1 MMGDRDY
8 RKTITTAINAIT
20 KEVELQAAD
29 PNDSKTIFLHE
40 VVRCMRRSYFDRFDR
55 EEQENKTFGNLLGGL
70 IRKLPYGSKVG
81 QFAIDE
87 ISLKGQPD
95 MIVDDVV
102 IIFKTVHVSPEIPFS
117 SDVLHLNA
125 CLWIFNKTEGVIIY
139 ITDDGKESSFALI
152 REKKMFEEVI
162 RRVRVFSNLISDKKT
177 PILEPSTECSTCQYY
192 ERCYIKKHEGKQ
204 FSISELLGVKK
215 DK

>member
-8 RKTITTAINAIT
+8 RKTITSAIDAIT
-20 KEVELQAAD
+20 REVEPQAID
-29 PNDSKTIFLHE
+29 PNDSKTIYLHE
-40 VVRCMRRSYFDRFDR
+40 VVRCMRRSYFDRFDKS
-55 EEQENKTFGNLLGGL
+55 EQENKTFGNLFGGL

-102 IIFKTVHVSPEIPFS
+102 IIFKTVHASPETPFA
-117 SDVLHLNA
+117 SDVLHLNS
-125 CLWIFNKTEGVIIY
+125 CLWIFNKTEGVIVY

-162 RRVRVFSNLISDKKT
+162 RRVRVFSNLIGDKKT
-177 PILEPSTECSTCQYY
+177 PILEPSTECTTCQYY
-192 ERCYIKKHEGKQ
+192 ERCFMKKHEGKQ
-204 FSISELLGVKK
+204 FSIAELFGVK

>member
-8 RKTITTAINAIT
+8 RKTITTAIDAIT

-40 VVRCMRRSYFDRFDR
+40 VVHCMRRSYFDRFDR
-55 EEQENKTFGNLLGGL
+55 EEQENKTFGNLFGGL

-81 QFAIDE
+81 QFSIDE
-87 ISLKGQPD
+87 INLKGQPD

-102 IIFKTVHVSPEIPFS
+102 IIFKTVPVSPEIPFA

-125 CLWIFNKTEGVIIY
+125 CLWIFNKSEGVIIY

-177 PILEPSTECSTCQYY
+177 PILEPSTECSACQYY
-192 ERCYIKKHEGKQ
+192 ERCFIKKHEGKQ

>member
-1 MMGDRDY
+1 MGDRDY
-8 RKTITTAINAIT
+8 RKTVTTAIDAIT
-20 KEVELQAAD
+20 KEVEPQVTD

-40 VVRCMRRSYFDRFDR
+40 VIRCMRRSYFDRFDR
-55 EEQENKTFGNLLGGL
+55 EEQENKTFGNLFGGL

-81 QFAIDE
+81 QFSIDE

-102 IIFKTVHVSPEIPFS
+102 IIFKTVPVSPEIPFA

-125 CLWIFNKTEGVIIY
+125 CLWIFNKSEGVIIY

-177 PILEPSTECSTCQYY
+177 PILEPSAECSTCQYY
-192 ERCYIKKHEGKQ
+192 ERCFVQKHEGKQ

>member
-8 RKTITTAINAIT
+8 RKTITSAIDAIT
-20 KEVELQAAD
+20 REVEPQAID
-29 PNDSKTIFLHE
+29 PNDSKTIYLHE
-40 VVRCMRRSYFDRFDR
+40 VVRCMRRSYFDRFDKS
-55 EEQENKTFGNLLGGL
+55 EQENKTFGNLFGGL

-102 IIFKTVHVSPEIPFS
+102 IIFKTVPASPETPFA
-117 SDVLHLNA
+117 SDVLHLNS
-125 CLWIFNKTEGVIIY
+125 CLWIFNKTEGVIVY

-162 RRVRVFSNLISDKKT
+162 RRVRVFSNLIGDKKT
-177 PILEPSTECSTCQYY
+177 PILEPSTECTACQYY
-192 ERCYIKKHEGKQ
+192 ERCFMKKHEGKQ
-204 FSISELLGVKK
+204 FSIAELFGVK

>member
-8 RKTITTAINAIT
+8 RKTITSAIDAIT
-20 KEVELQAAD
+20 KEVEPQVTD
-29 PNDSKTIFLHE
+29 PNDNKTIFLYE

-55 EEQENKTFGNLLGGL
+55 IEQENKSFGNLFGGL
-70 IRKLPYGSKVG
+70 VRKLPYGSKTG

-102 IIFKTVHVSPEIPFS
+102 IIFKTVPVSPETPFA
-117 SDVLHLNA
+117 SDILYLNA
-125 CLWIFNKTEGVIIY
+125 CLWIFNKSEGIVIY

-177 PILEPSTECSTCQYY
+177 PILEPSTECTSCQYY
-192 ERCYIKKHEGKQ
+192 ERCFIKKHAGKQ
-204 FSISELLGVKK
+204 FSISELFGVKK
-215 DK
+215 DN

>member
-8 RKTITTAINAIT
+8 RKTITSAIDAIT
-20 KEVELQAAD
+20 KEVESQVAD
-29 PNDSKTIFLHE
+29 PNDNKTIFLYE

-55 EEQENKTFGNLLGGL
+55 IEQENKSFGNLFGGL
-70 IRKLPYGSKVG
+70 VRKLPYGSKIG
-81 QFAIDE
+81 QFAIDG

-102 IIFKTVHVSPEIPFS
+102 IIFKTVPVSPETPFA
-117 SDVLHLNA
+117 SDVLYLNA
-125 CLWIFNKTEGVIIY
+125 CLWIFNKPEGIVIY

-177 PILEPSTECSTCQYY
+177 PILEPSTECTSCQYY
-192 ERCYIKKHEGKQ
+192 ERCFIKKHEGKQ
-204 FSISELLGVKK
+204 FSISELFGVKK
-215 DK
+215 DN

>member
-8 RKTITTAINAIT
+8 RKTITSAIDAIA
-20 KEVELQAAD
+20 KEVEPQAID
-29 PNDSKTIFLHE
+29 PNDSKTIYLHE
-40 VVRCMRRSYFDRFDR
+40 VVRCMRRSYFDRFDKS
-55 EEQENKTFGNLLGGL
+55 EQENKTFGNLFGGL
-70 IRKLPYGSKVG
+70 IRKMPYGSKVG

-87 ISLKGQPD
+87 INLKGQPD

-102 IIFKTVHVSPEIPFS
+102 IIFKTVPSSPETPFA
-117 SDVLHLNA
+117 SDVLHLNS

-162 RRVRVFSNLISDKKT
+162 RRVRVFSNLIGDKKT
-177 PILEPSTECSTCQYY
+177 PILEPSTECTTCQYY
-192 ERCYIKKHEGKQ
+192 ERCFMKKHEGKQ
-204 FSISELLGVKK
+204 FSIAELFGVK

>member
-8 RKTITTAINAIT
+8 RKTVTTAIDAIT
-20 KEVELQAAD
+20 KEVEPQVTD

-40 VVRCMRRSYFDRFDR
+40 VIRCMRRSYFDRFDR
-55 EEQENKTFGNLLGGL
+55 EEQENKTFGNLFGGL

-81 QFAIDE
+81 QFSIDE
-87 ISLKGQPD
+87 LSLKGQPD

-102 IIFKTVHVSPEIPFS
+102 IIFKTVPVSPEIPFA

-125 CLWIFNKTEGVIIY
+125 CLWIFNKSEGVIIY

-192 ERCYIKKHEGKQ
+192 ERCFIQKHEGKQ

>member
-8 RKTITTAINAIT
+8 RKTITTAIDAIT
-20 KEVELQAAD
+20 KEVELQATD

-55 EEQENKTFGNLLGGL
+55 EEQENKTFGNLFGGL

-81 QFAIDE
+81 QFSIDE
-87 ISLKGQPD
+87 INLKGQPD

-102 IIFKTVHVSPEIPFS
+102 IIFKTVLVSPEIPFA

-125 CLWIFNKTEGVIIY
+125 CLWIFNKSEGVIIY

-162 RRVRVFSNLISDKKT
+162 RRVRVFSNLISDKKA

-192 ERCYIKKHEGKQ
+192 ERCFIKKHEGKQ

>member
-8 RKTITTAINAIT
+8 RKTITTAIDAIT
-20 KEVELQAAD
+20 KEVELQVTD

-40 VVRCMRRSYFDRFDR
+40 VIRCMRRSYFDRFDG
-55 EEQENKTFGNLLGGL
+55 EEQENKTFGNLFGGL

-81 QFAIDE
+81 QFSIDE
-87 ISLKGQPD
+87 INLKGQPD

-102 IIFKTVHVSPEIPFS
+102 IIFKTVPVSPEIPFA
-117 SDVLHLNA
+117 SDVLYLNA
-125 CLWIFNKTEGVIIY
+125 CLWIFNKSEGVIIY

-162 RRVRVFSNLISDKKT
+162 RRVRVFSNLIGDKKT

-192 ERCYIKKHEGKQ
+192 ERCFIKKHDGKQ

>member
-8 RKTITTAINAIT
+8 RKTVTTAIDAIT
-20 KEVELQAAD
+20 KEVEPQVTD

-40 VVRCMRRSYFDRFDR
+40 VIRCMRRSYFDRFDR
-55 EEQENKTFGNLLGGL
+55 EEQENKTFGNLFGGL

-81 QFAIDE
+81 QFSIDE

-102 IIFKTVHVSPEIPFS
+102 IIFKTVPVSPEIPFA

-125 CLWIFNKTEGVIIY
+125 CLWIFNKSEGVIIY

-177 PILEPSTECSTCQYY
+177 PILEPSAECSTCQYY
-192 ERCYIKKHEGKQ
+192 ERCFVQKHEGKQ